1 MAGSERYKIQFE
13 AFTKVHD
20 HSRDVNSRYNCLRTA
35 LGMLKQKQEVATIS
49 IDIIEAP
56 DHPSY
61 HTLDNLHK

>member
-1 MAGSERYKIQFE
+1 MKDTRHNLKHLQKSIIL
-13 AFTKVHD
+13 
-20 HSRDVNSRYNCLRTA
+20 DVNCRYNCLRTA